1 MIFLT
6 YLFVVLAVWSLGVSI
21 SAARHDLQEIGKQQ
35 SFFFFLWLI
44 LAYLNL
50 IVSKL

>member
-1 MIFLT
+1 MIYLT
-6 YLFVVLAVWSLGVSI
+6 YLFLVMAIWCIGVSI
-21 SAARHDLQEIGKQQ
+21 SAARNGLQEIAKQQ

-50 IVSKL
+50 IATKL